1 MKIRRN
7 QDKEAQKFWENVDKA
22 QKNVE
27 KWPEWKRNVHLTKYS
42 SHSDKEKSNS
52 RNNRDCN

>member
-7 QDKEAQKFWENVDKA
+7 QDKESQKFWENVDKA

-27 KWPEWKRNVHLTKYS
+27 KWPEWKRNVQLTKYS
-42 SHSDKEKSNS
+42 SNSDKGKA
-52 RNNRDCN
+52 NNKDEL